1 MAGSAL
7 AGHFTHTGGEKA
19 VLAPQG
25 TPGLEGDTSLWVR
38 VGQWQLPCPLG
49 VWVPKQHGGQ
59 RSQRLLGRTGAPA
72 LRECFVFVN
81 PPTRRTYLQPR
92 TQ

>member
-38 VGQWQLPCPLG
+38 VGRWQLPCPLG
-49 VWVPKQHGGQ
+49 VWVPKQHGG
-59 RSQRLLGRTGAPA
+59 SAPKGFWDGREPQHS
-72 LRECFVFVN
+72 VSVS
-81 PPTRRTYLQPR
+81 YL
-92 TQ
+92 